1 MQYAN
6 YSKEVSVRSPAYSNE
21 PRKPAPWRRGIIP
34 PRFHTGKTVK
44 LQGVPNCGLG
54 SVNMPIDQGCQGYGP
69 IVRYIRPTGDKGRI
83 FYFYF

>member
-1 MQYAN
+1 M
-6 YSKEVSVRSPAYSNE
+6 
-21 PRKPAPWRRGIIP
+21 
-34 PRFHTGKTVK
+34 K

-83 FYFYF
+83 FFFFNAIFLFLLNFQWNPSVGLLLLLASAAEVLVVLTVD